1 MDQNKLEEF
10 EKRLHFLKTSVDTAN
25 NSIKNISITNE
36 NCVKTTAQT
45 FTPLEKQSARSNIG
59 AGTSDFSGSYAD
71 LTNKPA
77 PVTYASLTGTP
88 KLATVA
94 TSGKYLDLLEK
105 PALFSGSYAD
115 LTNKP
120 APVTY
125 ASLTDKPALA
135 PVATAGTYASL
146 TGAPKLATVATSGK
160 YLDLLEKPALFSGS
174 YADLTNKPAP
184 VTYASLTDKPALAPV
199 ATAGTY
205 ASLTGAPK
213 LATVATS
220 GSYNDL
226 LDKPAPTG
234 GGGGLTFN
242 QIYPVGS
249 IYISVV
255 ATNPSALFGGTW
267 QLFGPGRT
275 IVCVDSN
282 DYDFIDPELTGGDRF
297 PQAHV
302 HGSTVST
309 TIGAITGEFD
319 INSPWSVESTSANFV
334 SGGFSKSCSPVSGP
348 VPTGVATT
356 NVPLTRVKFDFTPTA
371 TPKVQ
376 VKKQFFGNYENLQ
389 PFISAYVF
397 KRLT

>member
-1 MDQNKLEEF
+1 
-10 EKRLHFLKTSVDTAN
+10 
-25 NSIKNISITNE
+25 
-36 NCVKTTAQT
+36 
-45 FTPLEKQSARSNIG
+45 
-59 AGTSDFSGSYAD
+59 
-71 LTNKPA
+71 
-77 PVTYASLTGTP
+77 
-88 KLATVA
+88 
-94 TSGKYLDLLEK
+94 
-105 PALFSGSYAD
+105 
-115 LTNKP
+115 
-120 APVTY
+120 
-125 ASLTDKPALA
+125 
-135 PVATAGTYASL
+135 
-146 TGAPKLATVATSGK
+146 
-160 YLDLLEKPALFSGS
+160 
-174 YADLTNKPAP
+174 
-184 VTYASLTDKPALAPV
+184 
-199 ATAGTY
+199 TAGTY